1 MACVLY
7 ETACRDYITRRD
19 SVIMIITKITTA
31 MKSRSRKT
39 KVVVATIDQKIED
52 IFSKEFGEN
61 RIDIKFLRKASDVLL
76 LILEEDIDLLI
87 VDLELSGISGIDL
100 IPIIRKSRPRLPLI
114 VISNDFTY
122 QVRKMVAQ
130 EGVTY
135 QIFKPVNTRELTEVI
150 ETTQNILEGQVKA
163 GLC

>member
-1 MACVLY
+1 
-7 ETACRDYITRRD
+7 
-19 SVIMIITKITTA
+19 
-31 MKSRSRKT
+31 MKSSSRK
-39 KVVVATIDQKIED
+39 KQIVVATIDRNIED
-52 IFSKEFGEN
+52 LFFEGLE
-61 RIDIKFLRKASDVLL
+61 DDELEVTFLRKASDVLL
-76 LILEEDIDLLI
+76 TILEEDLDLLI

-135 QIFKPVNTRELTEVI
+135 QFFKPVNIGELTEVLK
-150 ETTQNILEGQVKA
+150 TTQSILEV
-163 GLC
+163 

>member
-1 MACVLY
+1 M
-7 ETACRDYITRRD
+7 E
-19 SVIMIITKITTA
+19 S
-31 MKSRSRKT
+31 SSRK
-39 KVVVATIDQKIED
+39 KQVVVATIDRNIED
-52 IFSKEFGEN
+52 LFFKGLGNNGLEVT
-61 RIDIKFLRKASDVLL
+61 FLRKASDVLL
-76 LILEEDIDLLI
+76 TILEEDLDLLI

-135 QIFKPVNTRELTEVI
+135 QIFKPVNVGELSEVLK
-150 ETTQNILEGQVKA
+150 TTQNILEV
-163 GLC
+163 

>member
-1 MACVLY
+1 M
-7 ETACRDYITRRD
+7 E
-19 SVIMIITKITTA
+19 S
-31 MKSRSRKT
+31 SSRK
-39 KVVVATIDQKIED
+39 KQVVVATIDRNIED
-52 IFSKEFGEN
+52 LFFEGLE
-61 RIDIKFLRKASDVLL
+61 DDELEVTFLRKASDVLL
-76 LILEEDIDLLI
+76 TILEEDLDLLI

-135 QIFKPVNTRELTEVI
+135 QFFKPVNIGELTEVLK
-150 ETTQNILEGQVKA
+150 TTQSILEV
-163 GLC
+163 